1 MHQAGYPVLVPRR
14 FPRWRPSPSS
24 LATIAD
30 ACELTS
36 SELRVLRA
44 VTEIDGVTS
53 IAAALG
59 VSRTTIRTHLRNL
72 FQKTG
77 AKGQADL
84 IRLVV
89 AVDSSLS
96 GHRDASTEQ
105 QLGERFDLPAGA
117 VLVRVQIRQEP
128 GRQ

>member
-1 MHQAGYPVLVPRR
+1 MYQAGHPVLVSGC
-14 FPRWRPSPSS
+14 FPRWRPRPSS
-24 LATIAD
+24 LEIIAD

-44 VTEIDGVTS
+44 VTEIDGVAP

-59 VSRTTIRTHLRNL
+59 VARTTIRTHLRNL

-84 IRLVV
+84 IRLIA
-89 AVDSSLS
+89 AVDNSSS
-96 GHRDASTEQ
+96 GNV
-105 QLGERFDLPAGA
+105 P
-117 VLVRVQIRQEP
+117 
-128 GRQ
+128 